1 MLRVEVAVSPGAGV
15 IGLSLNDPPIP
26 LTAEIE
32 SVTGDAKLLR
42 EVTVRPRL
50 ADEP

>member
-1 MLRVEVAVSPGAGV
+1 MLSVDVAVPPGAGV
-15 IGLSLNDPPIP
+15 IGLSLNEPPNP

-42 EVTVRPRL
+42 EVTIRPTL
-50 ADEP
+50 PDEP